1 MRSEVLKGHLDLLL
15 LATLAEAPAHGYRV
29 VEQLRERSCGAF
41 ELSEGTV
48 YPALYRLE
56 RGGLLSSRWASAGR
70 RRRRVYSVTRRGRKA
85 LVDQKRDWNSFARA
99 VEGVVGA

>member
-1 MRSEVLKGHLDLLL
+1 MRSEVLKGHLELLL
-15 LATLAEAPAHGYRV
+15 LSTLVDGPAHGYRIV
-29 VEQLRERSCGAF
+29 DALRDRSGGAF
-41 ELSEGTV
+41 DLSEGTV

-56 RGGLLSSRWASAGR
+56 RNGLLSSRWSSVSG

-85 LVDQKRDWNSFARA
+85 LADQEREWRAFTAA